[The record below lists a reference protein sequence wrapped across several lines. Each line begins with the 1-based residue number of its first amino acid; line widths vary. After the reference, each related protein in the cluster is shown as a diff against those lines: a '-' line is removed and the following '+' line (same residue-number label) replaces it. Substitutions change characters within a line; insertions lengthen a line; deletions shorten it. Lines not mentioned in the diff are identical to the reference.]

1 MAAPRYQLV
10 MNLGP
15 TPGKVFPLEKG
26 EIFVGRDLTNDIVI
40 NDAEV
45 SRRHA
50 RLISQAGGYVLEDL
64 GSTNGTFVN
73 GQRLVGPYILRSG
86 ETVTLGEHVSLSF
99 QAEEYDPNATVAMP
113 SYRPATPPVNVPHEP
128 SPVTPVPPVS
138 QGPSYSGQIP
148 ANPAPEQYSE
158 PEVPVQRNRTVWIVI
173 IVLGILLLACVCIA
187 ALFYIDANSLWCK
200 VFPFLQGCP

>member
-10 MNLGP
+10 MDLGP
-15 TPGKVFPLEKG
+15 TPGKVYPLEKG
-26 EIFVGRDLTNDIVI
+26 ELFVGRELTNDIVI

-73 GQRLVGPYILRSG
+73 GQRLTGPYILRSG
-86 ETVTLGEHVSLSF
+86 ETVTLGEHVSLQF
-99 QAEEYDPNATVAMP
+99 QAEEFDPNATVVSQP
-113 SYRPATPPVNVPHEP
+113 YRPATPPVSIPPEP
-128 SPVTPVPPVS
+128 SPVPPT
-138 QGPSYSGQIP
+138 PSYSGQIP
-148 ANPAPEQYSE
+148 ASPTPEQFSE
-158 PEVPVQRNRTVWIVI
+158 PEPGVPAQRNRSIWIVI
-173 IVLGILLLACVCIA
+173 VVLAVLLVACVCIA
-187 ALFYIDANSLWCK
+187 ALFYIDANSLWCT